1 MVSNMCSRNA
11 EGQELVV
18 EHVGRDRM
26 PDGHTWAL
34 VERAG
39 VTTAYVVSSLA
50 ERLAR
55 AAYSR
60 ASKSPAAPSA

>member
-18 EHVGRDRM
+18 EYVGRDRM

-60 ASKSPAAPSA
+60 ASTAAASESA

>member
-1 MVSNMCSRNA
+1 M
-11 EGQELVV
+11 LTV
-18 EHVGRDRM
+18 EYVNREQM
-26 PDGHTWAL
+26 PSGHTWAL
-34 VERAG
+34 VERSG
-39 VTTAYVVSSLA
+39 TTTAYVVSALA